1 MRYTQ
6 IRTSEA
12 GVIKLSYLFE
22 FLICVFY
29 TWYFLPVFQTLFWTN
44 TYKILFFSCFLIGT
58 IGLFF
63 LNGYQKN
70 RILIPIVAYML
81 IFVFLYVL
89 KVGDAQ
95 AHIRVSFM
103 FWGTAL
109 LYFGILNDENRV
121 RIGKYLLLLF
131 LLTVVTSALGVI
143 ADNNAARTIAH
154 AAAEDELQAEYKLKN
169 ISNIYLF
176 QCLILFIPMLIC
188 VPQKARNKVGG
199 WILIAL
205 IVVTLLNAS
214 FTISLIIGFF
224 ALLLSLALKETR
236 SKRLVVMIIMSIIV
250 FLILLNGATVLTYLA
265 NRIDNAK
272 ISVRLCDLR
281 DLIYFGESSGDIGLR
296 MELYRSSI
304 QTFFK
309 QPFGCGV
316 HYSYR
321 TFENGIG
328 YHSQILDDLARYGIV
343 AAIFYVMLFR
353 NYYTHLKT
361 SWKHIGYPQIAITS
375 VVIYSLL
382 LVLNL
387 GFRSADESIVLFFIL
402 PVMPLLIEDFL
413 KKKHQSRF

>member
-131 LLTVVTSALGVI
+131 VLTAITSALGVI
-143 ADNNAARTIAH
+143 ADNNAARTITH
-154 AAAEDELQAEYKLKN
+154 AAAEEELRSEYKLKN
-169 ISNIYLF
+169 ISSIYLF
-176 QCLILFIPMLIC
+176 QSLILFVPILIY

-205 IVVTLLNAS
+205 IFVILVNAS
-214 FTISLIIGFF
+214 FAISLIVGFF
-224 ALLLSLALKETR
+224 ALLLSIALRETR
-236 SKRLVVMIIMSIIV
+236 SKRVVWMIIMSIIL

-265 NRIDNAK
+265 NRIDNEK
-272 ISVRLCDLR
+272 ISVRLYDLR
-281 DLIYFGESSGDIGLR
+281 DLICFGESSGDVGFR
-296 MELYRSSI
+296 MELYQSSI
-304 QTFFK
+304 KTFFK
-309 QPFGCGV
+309 HPFGCGV

-343 AAIFYVMLFR
+343 AVMFYIMLLR
-353 NYYTHLKT
+353 GYYIHLKD
-361 SWKHIGYPQIAITS
+361 SWKHIGYPQVATAS
-375 VVIYSLL
+375 VVIYSALL
-382 LVLNL
+382 ILNL
-387 GFRSADESIVLFFIL
+387 GFRSADESIVAFFII
-402 PVMPLLIEDFL
+402 PVLPLLIQDYL
-413 KKKHQSRF
+413 KKKH